1 MEQGLGVPGG
11 ADLLVGEVVRGDAV
25 ALGRGVAP
33 DSVVDP
39 VADRCAAPGGLVLLL
54 ADDKREV
61 AVLVDDPNR
70 LDARHGVRVVGEGE
84 LDGGG
89 SDCAEGEGE
98 GGALHGGWRWEV

>member
-1 MEQGLGVPGG
+1 M
-11 ADLLVGEVVRGDAV
+11 DFDVVQ
-25 ALGRGVAP
+25 
-33 DSVVDP
+33 VV
-39 VADRCAAPGGLVLLL
+39 VVVV
-54 ADDKREV
+54 V

-98 GGALHGGWRWEV
+98 VAADGNKHQLNLRAEVDSLSSTCGRANVADDSKRSEWRFFVVDTDLIDARS